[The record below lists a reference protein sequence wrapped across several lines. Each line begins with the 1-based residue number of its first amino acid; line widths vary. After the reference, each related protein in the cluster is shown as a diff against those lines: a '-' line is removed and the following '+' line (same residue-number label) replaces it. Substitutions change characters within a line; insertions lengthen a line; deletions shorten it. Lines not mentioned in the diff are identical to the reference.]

1 MQRTDAGRVLVT
13 GGTGFIGSH
22 VIELLLRRGRQVTCL
37 VRDPSRVRWLED
49 LDVTTLRGDCLE
61 PASLD
66 RAVSGVA
73 AVYHLAGLTKALHSR
88 DYYTVN
94 QTGTRNILEAC
105 KRSNPGITKFV
116 LMSSLAAAGPGQDG
130 SPVTDAAAPRPVSD
144 YGRSKLL
151 AEQEALR
158 FKDRLPIVILRP
170 SAVYGP
176 RDTDVFELFRWASKG
191 FLIDISG
198 GERFMNWC
206 YVEDLA
212 EALLLA
218 GEKPMPSGNI
228 YFVAENRTY
237 STTEFQQILQRT
249 GGVTARIVKVP
260 FWLGYSIGA
269 VSEAVGFIRGKA
281 TIVNRQKVREGVEKY
296 WTCDLGKIQNDLGF
310 RSQFSLE
317 VGLEK
322 TWKWYRENNWIR

>member
-22 VIELLLRRGRQVTCL
+22 FVELLLRRGRPVTCL
-37 VRDPSRVRWLED
+37 VRDPSRIRWLED
-49 LDVTTLRGDCLE
+49 LDVTVLRGDCLE

-105 KRSNPGITKFV
+105 KRSNPGIRKFV

-130 SPVTDAAAPRPVSD
+130 SPVTDAADPRPVSD

-212 EALLLA
+212 EALFLA
-218 GEKPMPSGNI
+218 GEKPVPSGNI
-228 YFVAENRTY
+228 YFVAENRAY
-237 STTEFQQILQRT
+237 STTEFHQILQRT
-249 GGVTARIVKVP
+249 GSVKARTVKIP
-260 FWLGYSIGA
+260 YWMGYAIGA
-269 VSEAVGFIRGKA
+269 ASEAAGFLRGKA

-296 WTCDLGKIQNDLGF
+296 WICDLGKIQNDLGF
-310 RSQFSLE
+310 RSRFSLE

-322 TWKWYRENNWIR
+322 TWKWYRENSWIR